1 MASSTMRMQALTSVY
16 ENGHGVNGLGGALHS
31 NASVPHF
38 KSDGTFTLLPPF
50 VSPKQRAGD
59 LTGEPFELLPTHVPP
74 SASYMSSACFTFGTS
89 TTAVA
94 SPESWS
100 DRLDFH
106 APLSTPDAHGIHPL
120 FPETKEHPQVY
131 SIDLLAFDSISLT
144 ILSSLFF
151 QTMPPIVADD
161 SPRGQPCTQTGATL
175 MTLGHFKT
183 SLQQKFIYSDY
194 VKSLRDIRA
203 EPCSDIAPNG
213 WLIEEE
219 SLVIGVDPS
228 YVVPTGDDQP
238 SDELD
243 LQEGKLFVVE
253 QIFSDMWALCSEI
266 STSRPHHGRT
276 PGPPNKLAG
285 FGFVPLCAVTLAAN
299 YGTFLKR
306 CREYQQHPDE
316 TILTPANGGR
326 VLPPV
331 RVQSVHV
338 SREMDYWSLK
348 GRQYFKTTKVHAVCQ
363 KFRPIG
369 KNDDE
374 WEPRDPFD
382 HIQGK
387 SSCLRRVWRKLK
399 AEKLNANASWAERD
413 SGPRQ
418 GVPNKKTLKGLRRD
432 LNVKAGIRDLCGWIR
447 GH

>member
-1 MASSTMRMQALTSVY
+1 MASSTMRMQALVSVHD
-16 ENGHGVNGLGGALHS
+16 NGHGVNCLGGALRS

-59 LTGEPFELLPTHVPP
+59 LTRELSELLPTYVPP
-74 SASYMSSACFTFGTS
+74 SASYMSSACFTSATS

-120 FPETKEHPQVY
+120 FPETKKHP
-131 SIDLLAFDSISLT
+131 
-144 ILSSLFF
+144 
-151 QTMPPIVADD
+151 QTMPPVVADH
-161 SPRGQPCTQTGATL
+161 SPRGQPYPQTGATL

-183 SLQQKFIYSDY
+183 SLQQKFIYCDY

-203 EPCSDIAPNG
+203 EPSSDIAPNG

-253 QIFSDMWALCSEI
+253 QIFSDMWALCTEI
-266 STSRPHHGRT
+266 STSRPQKGRT

-299 YGTFLKR
+299 YGAFLER
-306 CREYQQHPDE
+306 CRKYQQHPGE

-326 VLPPV
+326 VLAPV

-374 WEPRDPFD
+374 WEPKDPFD
-382 HIQGK
+382 HIQDK
-387 SSCLRRVWRKLK
+387 ASCLRRVWRKLK
-399 AEKLNANASWAERD
+399 AEKLNANASWAEKD

-418 GVPNKKTLKGLRRD
+418 GVPTTKPLKGLRRG